1 MTIVLSWL
9 GRQALWIGVIC
20 LLGALGYVVTAISTK
35 RRRDV
40 AQFSLERE
48 VYQQRMIRAWMT
60 AVLFLGLGS
69 AVFLLRAYMLP
80 ALPVTST
87 PVPTL
92 GVGLF
97 TLTPTPLR
105 PLGTPGV
112 ETPGVGMPGST
123 LTATEMLTT
132 VVIPA
137 TQPTPTDVVVPTD
150 TPVPPDVY
158 QPDCPSAEAQLTL
171 PTAGSN
177 VAGEVQVVGTANVNA
192 FSYYKFEV
200 QFPGSDTP
208 NFVSQYDAPVTNGI
222 LGTWDVSDPSRY
234 PPGGPYR
241 FQLVVVDIYGNTLMC
256 IIPLNI
262 VTP

>member
-48 VYQQRMIRAWMT
+48 VYQQRMTRAWLT
-60 AVLFLGLGS
+60 AMLFLVLG
-69 AVFLLRAYMLP
+69 AVVFLLRAYVLP
-80 ALPVTST
+80 AAPVTST
-87 PVPTL
+87 PAPTV

-97 TLTPTPLR
+97 TLTPTP
-105 PLGTPGV
+105 PGPTPTPGI
-112 ETPGVGMPGST
+112 ETPAAP

-137 TQPTPTDVVVPTD
+137 IQPTPTDIALPTSI
-150 TPVPPDVY
+150 PVPPDAY
-158 QPDCPSAEAQLTL
+158 QPDCPAAEAQLTL

-177 VAGEVQVVGTANVNA
+177 VAGAVEVMGTASVNA
-192 FSYYKFEV
+192 FSYFKFEV
-200 QFPGSDTP
+200 QFPGSNTP
-208 NFVSQYDAPVTNGI
+208 NFVSQYDTAVTNGF
-222 LGTWDVSDPSRY
+222 LGTWDVSDPNRY

-241 FQLVVVDIYGNTLMC
+241 FQLVVVDIYGNTTTC
-256 IIPLNI
+256 TIPVNI

>member
-20 LLGALGYVVTAISTK
+20 LLGAVGYVVTALSTK
-35 RRRDV
+35 RRRDT

-48 VYQQRMIRAWMT
+48 VYQQRMTRAWLT
-60 AVLFLGLGS
+60 ATLFFALGVV
-69 AVFLLRAYMLP
+69 VFLLRAYVLP
-80 ALPVTST
+80 TTPVTTT
-87 PVPTL
+87 PVATL

-105 PLGTPGV
+105 PMGTPGV
-112 ETPGVGMPGST
+112 ATPTVGTPESP

-137 TQPTPTDVVVPTD
+137 VQPTPTDILMPTS

-158 QPDCPSAEAQLTL
+158 QPDCPATEAQLTL

-177 VAGEVQVVGTANVNA
+177 VAGEVRVEGTANVNA

-200 QFPGSDTP
+200 QFPGSSTP
-208 NFVSQYDAPVTNGI
+208 NFVSQYDTAVVNDFLGI
-222 LGTWDVSDPSRY
+222 WDVSDPNRY

-241 FQLVVVDIYGNTLMC
+241 FQLVVVDIYGNTTTC
-256 IIPLNI
+256 TVPLNI
-262 VTP
+262 VAP

>member
-1 MTIVLSWL
+1 MTTVLAWL

-20 LLGALGYVVTAISTK
+20 LLGALGYVATAISTK

-48 VYQQRMIRAWMT
+48 VYQQRMTRAWLT
-60 AVLFLGLGS
+60 GTLFLVLG
-69 AVFLLRAYMLP
+69 AVVFLLRAYVLP
-80 ALPVTST
+80 AAPVTTT
-87 PVPTL
+87 PAPTV

-97 TLTPTPLR
+97 TLTPP
-105 PLGTPGV
+105 PPGTV
-112 ETPGVGMPGST
+112 ETPGVGTPAPS
-123 LTATEMLTT
+123 LTATQMLTT

-137 TQPTPTDVVVPTD
+137 TQPTPTDVALPTA
-150 TPVPPDVY
+150 PSAPPDAY
-158 QPDCPSAEAQLTL
+158 QPDCPATEAQLTL
-171 PTAGSN
+171 PAAGSN
-177 VAGEVQVVGTANVNA
+177 VAGEVQVEGTANVNA

-208 NFVSQYDAPVTNGI
+208 NFVSQYDTAVINGF

-241 FQLVVVDIYGNTLMC
+241 FQLVVVDIYGNTTTC
-256 IIPLNI
+256 TIPVN
-262 VTP
+262 VVAP

>member
-1 MTIVLSWL
+1 MTTVLSWL

-20 LLGALGYVVTAISTK
+20 LLGALGYVVTAVSTK

-48 VYQQRMIRAWMT
+48 VYQQRMTRAWLT
-60 AVLFLGLGS
+60 ATLFLVLG
-69 AVFLLRAYMLP
+69 AVVFLLRAYVLP
-80 ALPVTST
+80 ATPVTTT
-87 PVPTL
+87 PAPTV

-97 TLTPTPLR
+97 TLTPTPL
-105 PLGTPGV
+105 GSV
-112 ETPGVGMPGST
+112 ETPGVGTPAPP

-132 VVIPA
+132 VVIPV
-137 TQPTPTDVVVPTD
+137 TQPTPTDIVMPTA
-150 TPVPPDVY
+150 TSVPPDAY
-158 QPDCPSAEAQLTL
+158 QPDCPATEAQLTL

-177 VAGEVQVVGTANVNA
+177 VSGEVRVEGSANVNA

-208 NFVSQYDAPVTNGI
+208 NFVSQYDTAVINGF
-222 LGTWDVSDPSRY
+222 LGTWDISDPSRY

-241 FQLVVVDIYGNTLMC
+241 FQLVVVDIYGNTTTC
-256 IIPLNI
+256 TIPVDI
-262 VTP
+262 VAP

>member
-48 VYQQRMIRAWMT
+48 VYQQRMTRAWFT
-60 AVLFLGLGS
+60 AVLFLGLGV
-69 AVFLLRAYMLP
+69 AVFVVRTYMLP
-80 ALPVTST
+80 TLPVTST
-87 PVPTL
+87 PVPTV

-105 PLGTPGV
+105 PLGTPGI
-112 ETPGVGMPGST
+112 EPPPP

-137 TQPTPTDVVVPTD
+137 VQPTPTDFVLPTA
-150 TPVPPDVY
+150 TSVPPDVY
-158 QPDCPSAEAQLTL
+158 QPDCPVAEAQLTL

-177 VAGEVQVVGTANVNA
+177 VSGEVQVAGTASVNA

-208 NFVSQYDAPVTNGI
+208 NFVSQYNTAVTNGF
-222 LGTWDVSDPSRY
+222 LGTWDVSDPARY

-241 FQLVVVDIYGNTLMC
+241 FQLVVVDIYGNTTTC
-256 IIPLNI
+256 TIPVN
-262 VTP
+262 VVAP

>member
-9 GRQALWIGVIC
+9 GRQALWIGLIC
-20 LLGALGYVVTAISTK
+20 LLGAVGYVATAISTR

-48 VYQQRMIRAWMT
+48 VYQQRMIRAWLT
-60 AVLFLGLGS
+60 AMLFLGLGA
-69 AVFLLRAYMLP
+69 AVFLLRAYLLP
-80 ALPVTST
+80 TLPVTET

-97 TLTPTPLR
+97 TLTPTPLGAM
-105 PLGTPGV
+105 GTPGV
-112 ETPGVGMPGST
+112 ETPAST

-137 TQPTPTDVVVPTD
+137 TQPTPTDIVLPTD

-158 QPDCPSAEAQLTL
+158 QPDCPAAEAQLTL
-171 PTAGSN
+171 PTAGSD

-200 QFPGSDTP
+200 QFPGSDMP
-208 NFVSQYDAPVTNGI
+208 NFVSQYDTAVTNGS

-241 FQLVVVDIYGNTLMC
+241 FQLVVVDIYGNTTTC
-256 IIPLNI
+256 TIPLNI
-262 VTP
+262 VAP

>member
-20 LLGALGYVVTAISTK
+20 LLGALAYVVTAISTR

-48 VYQQRMIRAWMT
+48 VYQQRMTRAWLT
-60 AVLFLGLGS
+60 GTLFLVLG
-69 AVFLLRAYMLP
+69 AVVFLLQAYVLP
-80 ALPVTST
+80 ATPVTTT
-87 PVPTL
+87 PAPTV

-97 TLTPTPLR
+97 TLTPTPL
-105 PLGTPGV
+105 GAE
-112 ETPGVGMPGST
+112 ETPGVGTPAPP

-137 TQPTPTDVVVPTD
+137 TQPTPTDIVVPTG
-150 TPVPPDVY
+150 TSVPPDAY
-158 QPDCPSAEAQLTL
+158 QPVCPATEAQLTL

-177 VAGEVQVVGTANVNA
+177 VSGEVRVEGTANVNA

-208 NFVSQYDAPVTNGI
+208 NFVSQYDTAVINGF

-241 FQLVVVDIYGNTLMC
+241 FQLVVVDIYGNTTTC
-256 IIPLNI
+256 TIPVNI
-262 VTP
+262 VAP

>member
-48 VYQQRMIRAWMT
+48 VYQQRMTRAWLT
-60 AVLFLGLGS
+60 ATLFLALG
-69 AVFLLRAYMLP
+69 AVVFLLRAYVLP
-80 ALPVTST
+80 AAPVTST
-87 PVPTL
+87 PAPTL

-97 TLTPTPLR
+97 TLTPTP
-105 PLGTPGV
+105 PGPTPTPGI
-112 ETPGVGMPGST
+112 ETPAAP
-123 LTATEMLTT
+123 LTATEVLTT

-137 TQPTPTDVVVPTD
+137 IQPTPTDIVLPTF

-158 QPDCPSAEAQLTL
+158 QPDCPAAEAQLTL

-177 VAGEVQVVGTANVNA
+177 VAGEVQVVGTASVNA

-200 QFPGSDTP
+200 QFPGSTTP
-208 NFVSQYDAPVTNGI
+208 NFVSQYDSTVTNGF
-222 LGTWDVSDPSRY
+222 LGMWDVSDPNRY

-241 FQLVVVDIYGNTLMC
+241 FQLVVVDIYGNTTTC
-256 IIPLNI
+256 TIPVNI

>member
-1 MTIVLSWL
+1 MTTVLSWL

-48 VYQQRMIRAWMT
+48 VYQQRMTRAWLT
-60 AVLFLGLGS
+60 ATLFLVLG
-69 AVFLLRAYMLP
+69 AVVFLLRAYVLP
-80 ALPVTST
+80 AT
-87 PVPTL
+87 PMTTTPAPTV

-97 TLTPTPLR
+97 TLTPTPLGTQGTSGV
-105 PLGTPGV
+105 GTP
-112 ETPGVGMPGST
+112 TPP

-132 VVIPA
+132 VVIPV
-137 TQPTPTDVVVPTD
+137 TQPTPTDFVLPTA
-150 TPVPPDVY
+150 TPVPPDAY
-158 QPDCPSAEAQLTL
+158 QPDCPATESQLTL

-177 VAGEVQVVGTANVNA
+177 VAGEVQVEGTANVNA

-208 NFVSQYDAPVTNGI
+208 NFVSQYDTAVINGF

-241 FQLVVVDIYGNTLMC
+241 FQLVVVDIYGNTTTC
-256 IIPLNI
+256 TIPVNI
-262 VTP
+262 VAP